1 MNTVALIGRLTADP
15 EVRFLD
21 SGKAIAKFTLAINRS
36 KEETDYF
43 EVEAWE
49 KTAEIISDY
58 CKKGSQIGVSGSL
71 LQQRWRDATTGANR
85 SKVVIRAARVEL
97 LSAKQEELPSD
108 GQKVT

>member
-15 EVRFLD
+15 EVRYLD
-21 SGKAIAKFTLAINRS
+21 SGKAIAKFSLAISRT

-49 KTAEIISDY
+49 KTAEIIADY
-58 CKKGSQIGVSGSL
+58 CKKGSQIGVTGSL
-71 LQQRWRDATTGANR
+71 LQQRWKDTTTGANR

-97 LSAKQEELPSD
+97 LSVKQEEQALD
-108 GQKVT
+108 GQKVA